1 MGHTSEFRLGIYWW
15 TLKTWKIRILKN
27 EKKKCWRYHFSHV
40 YQKPQSYEVHFLRYS
55 VLGHFLPFY
64 PSPPN
69 KKRKPKFWKEENS
82 ICKYHHFKLVQ
93 QEIQSYDMLTQ
104 IWSVTDI
111 IFYFRSFF
119 GLLSH
124 YWPQKLKF
132 GKNLKNIWI
141 LSFYTCVP

>member
-1 MGHTSEFRLGIYWW
+1 MSLLLHIIVAYIKANVITKLQKSHTNKEGGAHL
-15 TLKTWKIRILKN
+15 RISSWHLLMNFKNLKN
-27 EKKKCWRYHFSHV
+27 QNFEKWKKKCWRYHFSHV

-93 QEIQSYDMLTQ
+93 QEIQSYDICLLRYGVWQ
-104 IWSVTDI
+104 I
-111 IFYFRSFF
+111 
-119 GLLSH
+119 
-124 YWPQKLKF
+124 
-132 GKNLKNIWI
+132 
-141 LSFYTCVP
+141 